1 MARVVA
7 DFSMSLDG
15 FVAGPDISMEH
26 AMGVGGDRLHEWMF
40 RSGSTGIDA
49 ASVED
54 ATMVT
59 DTLKSV
65 GAVLL
70 GRRTYDL
77 GLPHWDSDTPF
88 PAPSFVL
95 THRGE
100 PVRQTKSAS
109 FQFVTNGVHAAVAMA
124 RTAAGGKSVIVMGA
138 ETAQQVLRAGLA
150 DAINIQ
156 LVSVLLCRGKRLF
169 DEIGDTSIEL
179 RRTRAVAASP
189 GVTHLEFEVLH

>member
-1 MARVVA
+1 
-7 DFSMSLDG
+7 MSLDG
-15 FVAGPDISMEH
+15 FVAGPDISMEK

-40 RSGSTGIDA
+40 PSGSTGFNA
-49 ASVED
+49 ASAED
-54 ATMVT
+54 AEMVA
-59 DTLKSV
+59 DTLESV

-77 GLPHWDSDTPF
+77 GLPHWGNDTPF

-100 PVRQTKSAS
+100 AARQTTSAR
-109 FQFVTNGVHAAVAMA
+109 FEFVTNGVHAAVAAA
-124 RTAAGGKSVIVMGA
+124 RTAAGDKSVIVMGA
-138 ETAQQVLRAGLA
+138 ETAQHVLRAGLA
-150 DAINIQ
+150 DAIHVQ

-169 DEIGDTSIEL
+169 DELGDTKIEL

-189 GVTHLEFEVLH
+189 GVTHLEFEILH